1 MPSLSKT
8 RCEPYVGFA
17 WLGWRNKTGRRRR
30 YFYINTFSACI
41 FARICAP
48 ICARRSICICPLVF
62 QGVLVFIYKVSC
74 RQYVA
79 YNIHLCYNFKDT
91 HLISLHNLY
100 IMYLQKQ
107 TSPPSEIC
115 APVTFKSLQMFRCRV
130 LNFRTP

>member
-1 MPSLSKT
+1 MLSPSKT

-48 ICARRSICICPLVF
+48 ICAHRSICICPLVF
-62 QGVLVFIYKVSC
+62 QGVLVSIYKVSC

-79 YNIHLCYNFKDT
+79 YHRVSFLT
-91 HLISLHNLY
+91 GPT
-100 IMYLQKQ
+100 Q
-107 TSPPSEIC
+107 
-115 APVTFKSLQMFRCRV
+115 KSLSMELVPPNSEQMTKFTRDGNIPTKHRKNCECCPVSLLIVR
-130 LNFRTP
+130 